1 MAMPSETEVNDIL
14 YDFQHSPRPP
24 GRMLAAYGRG
34 RPVCL
39 HAFEQYKR
47 G

>member
-24 GRMLAAYGRG
+24 GSILTVVWEGQTRVSAC
-34 RPVCL
+34 V
-39 HAFEQYKR
+39 
-47 G
+47 